1 MPDMP
6 TPRFRGAAVRMS
18 IYGFLVLSGTNREN
32 QAGMIDTELLLEI
45 SQIRGFY
52 YRWHKMPPMLRPYAL
67 PLAASIDECVFVTEA
82 ESCYVHFQMFRYVH
96 EADGQWTIIRC
107 RSVPPETSLYWSLA
121 VFEERLLLSC
131 KFFSGILY
139 KTDNINKSLYLSI

>member
-1 MPDMP
+1 MP

-18 IYGFLVLSGTNREN
+18 ICGFLVLSGTNREN
-32 QAGMIDTELLLEI
+32 QLGMIGTELLFEI
-45 SQIRGFY
+45 SQIRGFD

-121 VFEERLLLSC
+121 VFGDRLLLSC
-131 KFFSGILY
+131 KFFS
-139 KTDNINKSLYLSI
+139 

>member
-1 MPDMP
+1 MGDYARYAH
-6 TPRFRGAAVRMS
+6 TEVFLGAAVRMS

-121 VFEERLLLSC
+121 AADDRLLLSC
-131 KFFSGILY
+131 KFFS
-139 KTDNINKSLYLSI
+139 

>member
-1 MPDMP
+1 MSSREYVACCLCLLFINRFDNIFLHLNLSLHRWEIMPDMP

-18 IYGFLVLSGTNREN
+18 IYGFLVLGGANRKI

-52 YRWHKMPPMLRPYAL
+52 YRWHKMTPMLRPYAL

-82 ESCYVHFQMFRYVH
+82 ESCYVHFQMFRYVY
-96 EADGQWTIIRC
+96 EEDGQWTIIR
-107 RSVPPETSLYWSLA
+107 
-121 VFEERLLLSC
+121 
-131 KFFSGILY
+131 
-139 KTDNINKSLYLSI
+139 

>member
-1 MPDMP
+1 MP

-18 IYGFLVLSGTNREN
+18 IYGFLVLCGTNREN
-32 QAGMIDTELLLEI
+32 RTGMIDTELLLEI
-45 SQIRGFY
+45 SQIRGFD
-52 YRWHKMPPMLRPYAL
+52 YRWYKMPPMLRL
-67 PLAASIDECVFVTEA
+67 LAASIDECVFVTEA
-82 ESCYVHFQMFRYVH
+82 ESCYVNFQMFRYVH

-139 KTDNINKSLYLSI
+139 KTDNINKSLHLSI